1 MTALV
6 PLRAQATPA
15 TSSTSLWTLC
25 QVLLGHKLRSPR
37 CHKVQPDAAYR
48 ARRTRGQ
55 RHRASAPAHFVH
67 SRWPRRWRKACVAEG
82 MDGPGWLR
90 HIAILRSCM
99 APVAVRKTRHVRA
112 ASNCIADRV
121 YMCRCV
127 CLRVLACVCVL
138 ARAQAPQNLTKKS
151 PLPALICRGS
161 REARLF
167 EAPRSRLC
175 CLVFGPEHRR
185 REGSRRH
192 RQLHGS

>member
-99 APVAVRKTRHVRA
+99 APVAVRKTRPPSCRHVRA

-121 YMCRCV
+121 CMCRCV
-127 CLRVLACVCVL
+127 CLRAC
-138 ARAQAPQNLTKKS
+138 AGTGAAESHEEIAP
-151 PLPALICRGS
+151 
-161 REARLF
+161 ARLDLPIHAAATCRF
-167 EAPRSRLC
+167 HIPGSPC
-175 CLVFGPEHRR
+175 Y
-185 REGSRRH
+185 EGHISARM
-192 RQLHGS
+192 LGMVCGSVHGTGSEDS

>member
-1 MTALV
+1 MIKCSAEFGSHVAYPFVELNNFLGNFGSFAVLVTKSRYTCTRPTA
-6 PLRAQATPA
+6 AQATPA

-90 HIAILRSCM
+90 HIDILWSCM
-99 APVAVRKTRHVRA
+99 APVAVR
-112 ASNCIADRV
+112 
-121 YMCRCV
+121 
-127 CLRVLACVCVL
+127 
-138 ARAQAPQNLTKKS
+138 
-151 PLPALICRGS
+151 
-161 REARLF
+161 
-167 EAPRSRLC
+167 
-175 CLVFGPEHRR
+175 
-185 REGSRRH
+185 
-192 RQLHGS
+192 